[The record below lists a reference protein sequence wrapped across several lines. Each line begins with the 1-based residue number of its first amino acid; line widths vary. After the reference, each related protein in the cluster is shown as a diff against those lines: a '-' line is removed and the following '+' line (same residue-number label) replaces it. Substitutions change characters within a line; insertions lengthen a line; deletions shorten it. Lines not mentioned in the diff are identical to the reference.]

1 MRTFIFILFTFAF
14 SSYYSFSLG
23 GLVSSALDFV
33 PGVSSVKG
41 AYETYTGEDPITGE
55 KLSNAE
61 RSLSF
66 VSIIPFGNYFKNAKY
81 LKNGQKFFKAAE
93 RAQKAGKMKN
103 AINFAK
109 AGGRAMIKANKIPN
123 IFKSVFKGING
134 FFKVGKMKNSINFAK
149 AGGRAMTKANGAQK
163 LFKSVIKDINGFFK

>member
-1 MRTFIFILFTFAF
+1 MRTSIFILFAFVF

-66 VSIIPFGNYFKNAKY
+66 VCIIPFGNYFKNAKY

-93 RAQKAGKMKN
+93 RAQKTGKMKN

-109 AGGRAMIKANKIPN
+109 AGVRAMIKANKAQK
-123 IFKSVFKGING
+123 IFKSVIKGING
-134 FFKVGKMKNSINFAK
+134 FFK
-149 AGGRAMTKANGAQK
+149 
-163 LFKSVIKDINGFFK
+163 

>member
-1 MRTFIFILFTFAF
+1 MRTFIFILFSFAF

-66 VSIIPFGNYFKNAKY
+66 VSIIPFGNFLKSGKY

-93 RAQKAGKMKN
+93 RAQKVGKMKN
-103 AINFAK
+103 AINFGK
-109 AGGRAMIKANKIPN
+109 AGGRAMAKANKAQK
-123 IFKSVFKGING
+123 IFKNVIKGING
-134 FFKVGKMKNSINFAK
+134 FFKQSRDNDNE
-149 AGGRAMTKANGAQK
+149 
-163 LFKSVIKDINGFFK
+163 

>member
-1 MRTFIFILFTFAF
+1 MRTSIFILFAFVF
-14 SSYYSFSLG
+14 SSYYSFSLD
-23 GLVSSALDFV
+23 GLASFALDFV

-41 AYETYTGEDPITGE
+41 AYEAYTGEDPITGE

-66 VSIIPFGNYFKNAKY
+66 VSIILFGNFLKSGKY

-93 RAQKAGKMKN
+93 RAQKVGKMKN

-109 AGGRAMIKANKIPN
+109 AGGRAMTKANKAQKM
-123 IFKSVFKGING
+123 FKNAIKGING
-134 FFKVGKMKNSINFAK
+134 FFKQSRDN
-149 AGGRAMTKANGAQK
+149 
-163 LFKSVIKDINGFFK
+163 DDE

>member
-1 MRTFIFILFTFAF
+1 MRTSIFILFAFVF
-14 SSYYSFSLG
+14 SSYYSLSLG
-23 GLVSSALDFV
+23 GLVSTALDFV

-41 AYETYTGEDPITGE
+41 AYEAYTGEDPITGE

-66 VSIIPFGNYFKNAKY
+66 VSIIPFGNFLKSGKY

-93 RAQKAGKMKN
+93 RAQKVGKMKN

-109 AGGRAMIKANKIPN
+109 AGGRAMTKANKAQKM
-123 IFKSVFKGING
+123 FKNAIKGING
-134 FFKVGKMKNSINFAK
+134 FFKQSRDN
-149 AGGRAMTKANGAQK
+149 
-163 LFKSVIKDINGFFK
+163 DDE

>member
-1 MRTFIFILFTFAF
+1 MRTSIFILFAFVF
-14 SSYYSFSLG
+14 SSYYSLSLG
-23 GLVSSALDFV
+23 GLVSTALDFV

-41 AYETYTGEDPITGE
+41 AYEAYTGEDPITGE

-66 VSIIPFGNYFKNAKY
+66 VSIIPFGNFLKSGKY

-93 RAQKAGKMKN
+93 RAQKVGKMKN

-109 AGGRAMIKANKIPN
+109 AGGRAMIKANKAQKM
-123 IFKSVFKGING
+123 FKNVIKGIKGVFKFSRDN
-134 FFKVGKMKNSINFAK
+134 
-149 AGGRAMTKANGAQK
+149 
-163 LFKSVIKDINGFFK
+163 DD

>member
-1 MRTFIFILFTFAF
+1 MRTFIFILFSFAF

-23 GLVSSALDFV
+23 GLVSFGLDFV

-41 AYETYTGEDPITGE
+41 VYEAYTGEDPITGE

-93 RAQKAGKMKN
+93 RAQNAGKMKN

-109 AGGRAMIKANKIPN
+109 AGGRAMIKAIKPQKI
-123 IFKSVFKGING
+123 FMSVIKGIKG
-134 FFKVGKMKNSINFAK
+134 FFKLS
-149 AGGRAMTKANGAQK
+149 RYY
-163 LFKSVIKDINGFFK
+163 DDE

>member
-1 MRTFIFILFTFAF
+1 MRTFIFILFSFAF

-66 VSIIPFGNYFKNAKY
+66 VSIIPFDNYFKNAKY

-93 RAQKAGKMKN
+93 RAQKVGKMKN
-103 AINFAK
+103 AIKFAK
-109 AGGRAMIKANKIPN
+109 AGERAMKKANKVPKI
-123 IFKSVFKGING
+123 
-134 FFKVGKMKNSINFAK
+134 
-149 AGGRAMTKANGAQK
+149 
-163 LFKSVIKDINGFFK
+163 FKSVIKGINRFFKQ

>member
-1 MRTFIFILFTFAF
+1 MRTFIFILFSFAF

-55 KLSNAE
+55 KLSTAE
-61 RSLSF
+61 RSLSL
-66 VSIIPFGNYFKNAKY
+66 VSIIPFGNFLKSGKY

-93 RAQKAGKMKN
+93 RAQKVGKMKN
-103 AINFAK
+103 AINFGK
-109 AGGRAMIKANKIPN
+109 AGGRAMAKANKAQK
-123 IFKSVFKGING
+123 IFKNVIKGING
-134 FFKVGKMKNSINFAK
+134 FFKQSRDNDNE
-149 AGGRAMTKANGAQK
+149 
-163 LFKSVIKDINGFFK
+163 